1 MLTASVLRRLL
12 IAAAFPLLL
21 TGIAAAQPPGI
32 VRRVV
37 VDVVEDPSSFTE
49 LRARIEQQSGRED
62 AQLVVGAIGAELPQP
77 LDQARFVTDAG
88 SVTVPLQH
96 GRERFYG
103 CAQQGCPDHAFASLP
118 IDPALL
124 QQLVDEGEPW
134 RVHLENGHQTV
145 AELVIPVSAI
155 AEFLD
160 KVATAHHQ

>member
-1 MLTASVLRRLL
+1 MYKGSLFRRLL
-12 IAAAFPLLL
+12 IAAAVLLL
-21 TGIAAAQPPGI
+21 PTGIATAQPPGI

-37 VDVVEDPSSFTE
+37 VDVAEDRSSFTE
-49 LRARIEQQSGRED
+49 LRARVEQQSGRED
-62 AQLVVGAIGAELPQP
+62 AQLVVGALGAELPQP

-103 CAQQGCPDHAFASLP
+103 CPHQGCPDHPFAFLP
-118 IDPALL
+118 IDTALL
-124 QQLVDEGEPW
+124 QQFVEEGEPW